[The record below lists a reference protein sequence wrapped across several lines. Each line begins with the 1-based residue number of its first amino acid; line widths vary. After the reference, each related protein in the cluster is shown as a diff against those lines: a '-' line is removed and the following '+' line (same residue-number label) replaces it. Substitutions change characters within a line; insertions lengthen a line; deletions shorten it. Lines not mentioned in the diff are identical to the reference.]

1 MDAGLSLA
9 CLNADLDAVEAALR
23 VDDYLAAGESLDDLD
38 RHQRAWLAQPDA
50 LADVAGLTALE
61 GRQQRILRM
70 MAEQRDDAARRLRQG
85 VAAGRAARAYLT
97 AESLS

>member
-38 RHQRAWLAQPDA
+38 RHQQAWLAQPDA

-70 MAEQRDDAARRLRQG
+70 MAEQRDDAARHLRQG